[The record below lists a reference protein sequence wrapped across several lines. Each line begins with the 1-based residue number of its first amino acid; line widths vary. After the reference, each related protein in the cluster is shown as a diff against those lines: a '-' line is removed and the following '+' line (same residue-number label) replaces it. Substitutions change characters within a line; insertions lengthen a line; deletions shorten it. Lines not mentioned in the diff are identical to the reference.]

1 MNLPVITETVPTSTM
16 SVMVFGTA
24 EMVLMNE
31 IALQDAVMTTR
42 FMVFLTYTY
51 YNFCLYPRFLMIFA
65 MILYT
70 RSP

>member
-42 FMVFLTYTY
+42 FLVFLTYTY
-51 YNFCLYPRFLMIFA
+51 
-65 MILYT
+65 
-70 RSP
+70 